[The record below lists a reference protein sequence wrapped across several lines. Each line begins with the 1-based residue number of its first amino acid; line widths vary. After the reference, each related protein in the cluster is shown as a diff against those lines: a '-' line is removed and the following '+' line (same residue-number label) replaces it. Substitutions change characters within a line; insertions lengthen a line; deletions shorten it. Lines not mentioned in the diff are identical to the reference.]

1 MQRTAIVTTA
11 ALSVALVAILSVA
24 AINAKSSR
32 QATTVPASTSID
44 VMHMMKHS
52 RDLPEQK
59 YDAH

>member
-11 ALSVALVAILSVA
+11 ALSVALVAVLSLA
-24 AINAKSSR
+24 AMNAKSSTR
-32 QATTVPASTSID
+32 ATTVPVSTASE
-44 VMHMMKHS
+44 VMQMMKDS

>member
-11 ALSVALVAILSVA
+11 ALSVALVAVLSLA
-24 AINAKSSR
+24 AMNAKSSTR
-32 QATTVPASTSID
+32 ATTVPVSTALE
-44 VMHMMKHS
+44 VMQMMKDS

>member
-24 AINAKSSR
+24 AITAKSST
-32 QATTVPASTSID
+32 QAITVPASSSLD
-44 VMHMMKHS
+44 VMQMMKDS

>member
-11 ALSVALVAILSVA
+11 ALSVALVAVLSLA
-24 AINAKSSR
+24 AMNAKSSTR
-32 QATTVPASTSID
+32 ATTVPASSSID
-44 VMHMMKHS
+44 VMQMMKDS